1 MYCHNQLRTMYLKIF
16 YCHIHFMCV
25 TYWCRYLH
33 CIDTYLLHSIPI
45 MPKNWRISAFQVPPL
60 TLIISIEWWMKIEST
75 KTSNSISIFNAT
87 VVIRC
92 WGSKAQVIQVRSN
105 LSCKYF
111 NIIQIYLH
119 TYYVLYLLLYKFQLL
134 LGLFGLWAF

>member
-1 MYCHNQLRTMYLKIF
+1 MRHSNENDCIVIINYYLKIF

-92 WGSKAQVIQVRSN
+92 WGSKAQVIQVLSN

-111 NIIQIYLH
+111 NTTFFHVENFKIFFKKWL
-119 TYYVLYLLLYKFQLL
+119 KFVFLI
-134 LGLFGLWAF
+134 